1 MSCVVSC
8 ATCNAV
14 QTKCR
19 LDSTYIVPTIIMST
33 TTQAYLQAPTPK
45 ASTTSVISN
54 SALNLNW
61 LLRFAGYAGALP
73 PTYTAPPTASS
84 HIAGMETAEAVAAAV
99 ADIVDG
105 VAAGQYQSPDAR
117 IVTAADAL
125 ASSMGGAEGSV
136 AAATGG
142 GGFSWGSRGNRG
154 FRGVGSVFNYLTSS
168 WALLCIFMVYKTPQ
182 FHPWISS
189 ASPLTH
195 RLLKLGHPPQPH
207 SSLRFSPPPDPPPLA
222 LSPPHP
228 GSSDYSLYPSHSLY
242 PVRPPMPDFS
252 IPSSR
257 SIPARGYHSLQF

>member
-1 MSCVVSC
+1 
-8 ATCNAV
+8 
-14 QTKCR
+14 
-19 LDSTYIVPTIIMST
+19 MST
-33 TTQAYLQAPTPK
+33 TIQADLLASTPK
-45 ASTTSVISN
+45 ASTTPVISN
-54 SALNLNW
+54 SPLNLNW

-84 HIAGMETAEAVAAAV
+84 HIAGMETAEAVAAVV

-105 VAAGQYQSPDAR
+105 VAAGQHQSPDAR

-125 ASSMGGAEGSV
+125 ASSMGGGESSV
-136 AAATGG
+136 AATGG

-195 RLLKLGHPPQPH
+195 RLLN
-207 SSLRFSPPPDPPPLA
+207 
-222 LSPPHP
+222 
-228 GSSDYSLYPSHSLY
+228 
-242 PVRPPMPDFS
+242 
-252 IPSSR
+252 
-257 SIPARGYHSLQF
+257 